1 MIAKSDPRPIFLV
14 GFMASGKSTVGPLL
28 AARLGIPFIDL
39 DQQIEAKTGSI
50 IADIIARQG
59 EDSFRLI
66 ETERLREALLE
77 APVVIAP
84 GGGAITRPEN
94 RELMAKAGITIWIDA
109 PFQLCWERIGQDTV
123 VRPLAIDEP
132 SARARYEQ
140 RLPLYCQSRLRVPVE
155 AVTTPEDIT
164 DRIIEALAGL

>member
-28 AARLGIPFIDL
+28 AARLGMPFIDL
-39 DQQIEAKTGSI
+39 DQRIEAKTGSI

-59 EDSFRLI
+59 EESFRRI
-66 ETERLREALLE
+66 ETERLREALQE
-77 APVVIAP
+77 APVVVAP

-109 PFQLCWERIGQDTV
+109 PFQLCWERIGQDKV

-132 SARARYEQ
+132 SARARYDQ
-140 RLPLYCQSRLRVPVE
+140 RLPLYRQSRLRVPVE
-155 AVTTPEDIT
+155 AVTTPEEIT